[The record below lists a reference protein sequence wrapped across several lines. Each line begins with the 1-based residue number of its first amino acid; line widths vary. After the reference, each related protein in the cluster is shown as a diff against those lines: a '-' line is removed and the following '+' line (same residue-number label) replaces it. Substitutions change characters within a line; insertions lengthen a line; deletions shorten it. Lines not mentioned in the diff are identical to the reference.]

1 MTTATIVRTPRMDA
15 TQYISPEALQRH
27 LHEGLVLTNIRRVR
41 PKASQDNKPVPSGAH
56 PGLWSPP
63 VAETTYRATVRV
75 PSANREWF
83 VRLEGLEVVP
93 DSGEILLSPEPGAY
107 DLKSPGRAVITF

>member
-15 TQYISPEALQRH
+15 TRYISPEALKRH
-27 LHEGLVLTNIRRVR
+27 LHEGPTLTNIRRVR
-41 PKASQDNKPVPSGAH
+41 PKTNQSNKPVPSGAH

-63 VAETTYRATVRV
+63 VTENTYRATVRV
-75 PSANREWF
+75 PSANRKWF